1 MYYQKDEHIP
11 LCIKHF
17 FFFFVRWIIDQS
29 KQQQLAEEREQMV
42 KETRNRLM
50 DQVEQT
56 EIELTETLKHRQLT
70 MANIM

>member
-1 MYYQKDEHIP
+1 MYKTLIY
-11 LCIKHF
+11 L
-17 FFFFVRWIIDQS
+17 FFVRWIIDQS

-42 KETRNRLM
+42 KETTNRLM

>member
-1 MYYQKDEHIP
+1 MYKTLIY
-11 LCIKHF
+11 L
-17 FFFFVRWIIDQS
+17 FFVRWIIDQS